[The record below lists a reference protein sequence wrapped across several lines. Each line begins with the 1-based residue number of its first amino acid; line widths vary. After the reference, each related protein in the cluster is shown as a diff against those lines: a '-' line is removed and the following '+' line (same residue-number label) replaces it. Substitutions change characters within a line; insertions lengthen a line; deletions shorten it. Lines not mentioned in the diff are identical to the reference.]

1 MNWSLVLAGK
11 SQRNL
16 RESWC
21 VPLNFPP
28 GNCFYHPTGECVL
41 KNAGWSFF
49 LQSNF
54 QIYTAKMRN
63 HCLCFYTWMIMPKVK
78 VTRLL
83 CSGGFPNFLQQG
95 SLQQRHNS
103 FVNLGEDFFTLEK
116 RPGKGKGFFLNCR
129 VSQQWPKLS
138 AFPLSVSIT
147 VRMIHLDHLS
157 RLEVKLK
164 PRQSSTREP
173 CHCLCWFV
181 KLFGGVKW
189 FSADVPNMGA
199 FLKWWV
205 SPTNPWVF
213 LLNMSGDWG
222 YHHLRKP
229 SICPSL

>member
-1 MNWSLVLAGK
+1 MRNKAVGISASKNRGSTRMNWSLVLAGK

-116 RPGKGKGFFLNCR
+116 RPGKGKGFFFWIAGYPNNDLNFQHFR
-129 VSQQWPKLS
+129 YQ
-138 AFPLSVSIT
+138 
-147 VRMIHLDHLS
+147 
-157 RLEVKLK
+157 
-164 PRQSSTREP
+164 
-173 CHCLCWFV
+173 
-181 KLFGGVKW
+181 
-189 FSADVPNMGA
+189 
-199 FLKWWV
+199 
-205 SPTNPWVF
+205 
-213 LLNMSGDWG
+213 
-222 YHHLRKP
+222 
-229 SICPSL
+229 CPSPSEWST